1 MNEIDRL
8 KEKLQ
13 QERNKN
19 KELKRLFREKKRK
32 ILEKMKQLEED
43 VKDIMYIGEWIC
55 QENQIC
61 TIEIQKKDFY

>member
-13 QERNKN
+13 LERNKN
-19 KELKRLFREKKRK
+19 KELKNIIRQMKRE

-43 VKDIMYIGEWIC
+43 IKDIMYVGNI
-55 QENQIC
+55 
-61 TIEIQKKDFY
+61 

>member
-8 KEKLQ
+8 KAKIQ

-19 KELKRLFREKKRK
+19 KELKRIIRQMKRT

-43 VKDIMYIGEWIC
+43 IKDIMYIGE
-55 QENQIC
+55 
-61 TIEIQKKDFY
+61 